1 MQPFF
6 AQDWGNCLI
15 SLLLPCLGWPGRR
28 PLKLVTTQNGLCRQ
42 MNGLCLTHTSYSTS
56 RPRQMKLRWPDPLLP
71 LAPPFG
77 CLASTSTPA
86 LLPYLRILIPTIQDT
101 ALHIRLPASTRPPFS
116 LPHNLTSSAGPGS
129 GRRGS
134 PVPRSRCPLRLA
146 ITTAVAVSPPVA
158 GPQCYGATPPWRRL
172 LRLRTSAS
180 LAVARSAGH

>member
-1 MQPFF
+1 MQPIF
-6 AQDWGNCLI
+6 AQDWGNSLI

-28 PLKLVTTQNGLCRQ
+28 PLKLVWTHIGLLRQ

-56 RPRQMKLRWPDPLLP
+56 RPRQMKLRWPDPPPSFGPSLRLLGLHLNP
-71 LAPPFG
+71 R
-77 CLASTSTPA
+77 PA
-86 LLPYLRILIPTIQDT
+86 ALFTYLIPTIQDT

-158 GPQCYGATPPWRRL
+158 GPQCYGATPPWRL
-172 LRLRTSAS
+172 LRLRTSAA
-180 LAVARSAGH
+180 LALARSPGH